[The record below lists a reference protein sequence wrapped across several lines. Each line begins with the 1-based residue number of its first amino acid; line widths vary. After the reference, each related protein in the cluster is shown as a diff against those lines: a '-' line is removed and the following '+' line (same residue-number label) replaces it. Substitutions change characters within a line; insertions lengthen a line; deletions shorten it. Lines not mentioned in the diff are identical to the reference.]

1 MKDKINLQTVSIDQ
15 REKALEKE
23 KEFRYTVHA
32 NNSAISNADTR
43 RRSELKASM
52 SASGVSAEAQ
62 QKLLGLHERNIKL
75 SAEVKDLQDKLD
87 VLSTSG
93 DTHTYV
99 GHLTISVRLQC
110 ADTFRSIRSILL
122 SNMLKSPTKSRSLPS
137 KKKSRNSKN
146 PRPL

>member
-1 MKDKINLQTVSIDQ
+1 MLMLV
-15 REKALEKE
+15 
-23 KEFRYTVHA
+23 VC
-32 NNSAISNADTR
+32 
-43 RRSELKASM
+43 SELKASM

-99 GHLTISVRLQC
+99 GHLTISVRLQY
-110 ADTFRSIRSILL
+110 ADTL
-122 SNMLKSPTKSRSLPS
+122 SLY
-137 KKKSRNSKN
+137 
-146 PRPL
+146 

>member
-1 MKDKINLQTVSIDQ
+1 MQTIQLSLMLILV
-15 REKALEKE
+15 
-23 KEFRYTVHA
+23 VC
-32 NNSAISNADTR
+32 
-43 RRSELKASM
+43 SELKASM

-99 GHLTISVRLQC
+99 GHLTISVRLQY
-110 ADTFRSIRSILL
+110 ADAF
-122 SNMLKSPTKSRSLPS
+122 SLY
-137 KKKSRNSKN
+137 
-146 PRPL
+146 